1 MVNKIK
7 NNVDGILLFN
17 KTLGLSSN
25 TAVQKVKRLYNASK
39 VGHTG
44 TLDPLATGLL
54 PLCFGEATKFSS
66 YLLDSDKEYIA
77 EIQLGVTTTTYDSE
91 GDIVAKLPVS
101 VDVEQLHD
109 VTKTFLGEITQTPPI
124 YSALKVN
131 GKALYKYARD
141 GLDVEIKSRQIF
153 IHELEILHYDVDLS
167 QVKLRVLSSKGTY
180 IRSLANDIG
189 QKLGCGASLCG
200 LMRTKTNEFML
211 SSAYTLDDLINMDRD
226 AMNSILL
233 PADVLVRQLPRMEL
247 TTNQMKELI
256 LGRVLSIGLVENIKN
271 DTLLRLYIDD
281 KFLGLGRYSDGKIV
295 SYRLVNT
302 QNFLMC

>member
-7 NNVDGILLFN
+7 NSVDGILLLN
-17 KTLGLSSN
+17 KPLGLSSN

-91 GDIVAKLPVS
+91 GDVVAKLPVS
-101 VDVEQLHD
+101 VDLEQLHT
-109 VTKTFLGEITQTPPI
+109 VIKTFLGEITQTPPI

-211 SSAYTLDDLINMDRD
+211 ASAYTLDDLINLDRD

-233 PADVLVRQLPRMEL
+233 PADALVQHLPRMEL
-247 TTNQMKELI
+247 IAEYVKELI
-256 LGRVLSIGLVENIKN
+256 LGRILSIDLMENIKN
-271 DTLLRLYIDD
+271 DSLLRLYIDD
-281 KFLGLGRYSDGKIV
+281 KFFGLGRYVDGKII
-295 SYRLVNT
+295 SHRLLDT
-302 QNFLMC
+302 RKFLM